1 MIITLCRIVYV
12 ILILQDDPFI
22 ILEQGHFPGRPYRP
36 AVTVFIVIFLFP
48 PFLIALLISLE
59 HFVYIGVDPG
69 NDELDDMKTVQNGE
83 CMRKELFRQLKIG
96 PVGIGNDAFDIQ
108 PFFQGDG
115 QKIIFDGRTPAVV
128 DDIDDLAGDKVHD
141 DESVLVFITDIEIY
155 LIYGYIFRQGK
166 PGKIHIAF
174 EDQACAGIGDIE
186 LGSDIRCR
194 SGKVPESIENE
205 IGSDIGG
212 MRIFIQERKGIVLR
226 MSARFTDPSALMDD
240 QIDVHGILGNGMI
253 DPAGI
258 NALGMH
264 AGITRRTESRPEMFF
279 DMDKLV
285 WTVDLNV
292 GDRISTVIRQV
303 EKGKIDSI

>member
-1 MIITLCRIVYV
+1 MTPLTFN
-12 ILILQDDPFI
+12 L
-22 ILEQGHFPGRPYRP
+22 
-36 AVTVFIVIFLFP
+36 
-48 PFLIALLISLE
+48 S
-59 HFVYIGVDPG
+59 
-69 NDELDDMKTVQNGE
+69 
-83 CMRKELFRQLKIG
+83 FRGWTENNL
-96 PVGIGNDAFDIQ
+96 
-108 PFFQGDG
+108 
-115 QKIIFDGRTPAVV
+115 RWSTPAVV
-128 DDIDDLAGDKVHD
+128 NDIDDLAGDKVHD
-141 DESVLVFITDIEIY
+141 DESVFIFITDIEIY

-264 AGITRRTESRPEMFF
+264 AGITRRTE
-279 DMDKLV
+279 
-285 WTVDLNV
+285 V
-292 GDRISTVIRQV
+292 GLRCFSIWINLSGPLISTWVI
-303 EKGKIDSI
+303 E